1 MPLSQITPCL
11 WFDGQAE
18 EAARFYVSIFPNS
31 KITAIQRYTE
41 AGKVYHGREAGSV
54 MVVEFELNGQTFTGL
69 NGGPQFKFTGAISF
83 QVDCEDQDEV
93 DHYWNHLKDGGDETK
108 QQCGWVTD
116 KFGLTWQIIPRRLK
130 EMLSD
135 SDLER
140 KSRVTNEM
148 IKMKKLD
155 ELSSSSTGWKN
166 TLEHAFDGL
175 YDIKVYEGSVYYNGT
190 SAVDVG
196 DTVSQDALFINDSLQ
211 TSSEIRPS
219 EPNID
224 LPPALIVSATWHRT
238 IEPVEPGEQ
247 KDITSTSMSLRAPN
261 VMRWTRL
268 KDECLEVLNTSPA
281 ALASDKVLWQ
291 HIQLQHITEE
301 FAMQLSAKETSPDR
315 SRAVQTQLAHRE
327 FKRQLDEWR
336 RGVADG
342 CWDEPLTRILCLSLA
357 PLLGTDFST
366 AMPRGIPNIEQMD
379 DNACMGL
386 DWSEVPDM
394 AFDLSNLT
402 RQSRQSRSRIPAL
415 IQMQ

>member
-1 MPLSQITPCL
+1 MPHSQIPPCL

-155 ELSSSSTGWKN
+155 VGL
-166 TLEHAFDGL
+166 LEKA
-175 YDIKVYEGSVYYNGT
+175 YEG
-190 SAVDVG
+190 
-196 DTVSQDALFINDSLQ
+196 AL
-211 TSSEIRPS
+211 
-219 EPNID
+219 
-224 LPPALIVSATWHRT
+224 
-238 IEPVEPGEQ
+238 
-247 KDITSTSMSLRAPN
+247 
-261 VMRWTRL
+261 
-268 KDECLEVLNTSPA
+268 
-281 ALASDKVLWQ
+281 
-291 HIQLQHITEE
+291 
-301 FAMQLSAKETSPDR
+301 
-315 SRAVQTQLAHRE
+315 
-327 FKRQLDEWR
+327 
-336 RGVADG
+336 
-342 CWDEPLTRILCLSLA
+342 
-357 PLLGTDFST
+357 
-366 AMPRGIPNIEQMD
+366 
-379 DNACMGL
+379 
-386 DWSEVPDM
+386 
-394 AFDLSNLT
+394 
-402 RQSRQSRSRIPAL
+402 
-415 IQMQ
+415 